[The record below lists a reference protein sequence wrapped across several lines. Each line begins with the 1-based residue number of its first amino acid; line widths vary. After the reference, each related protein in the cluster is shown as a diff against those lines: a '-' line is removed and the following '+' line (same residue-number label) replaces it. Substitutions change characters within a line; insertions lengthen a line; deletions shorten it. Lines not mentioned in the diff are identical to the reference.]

1 MRNNRKPEEKSTTTP
16 KNTSH
21 PPAKGKNWQKGAKG
35 KKVMSV
41 GKQDEGQEAQM
52 HSYRIEG
59 IPDSK
64 VAYVN
69 AFNDCYPEEATHWVK
84 IDK

>member
-1 MRNNRKPEEKSTTTP
+1 
-16 KNTSH
+16 
-21 PPAKGKNWQKGAKG
+21 
-35 KKVMSV
+35 MSV